1 MAENILDVKIKQ
13 RYDTEANWSSANPI
27 LLKGEVAISSD
38 KKLFK
43 VGDGTSTWSALSYNN
58 ANSANSS
65 ITASKLSTARTIRT
79 NLASTS
85 TASFDGSA
93 NITPGV
99 TGTLPVANGGTGQTT
114 ANTAANAFINSLS
127 EGTATPSDADY
138 YVSQYVGGGTTTTTY
153 HRRPISALWDYIKGK
168 ISSVLGL
175 TSSSYG
181 GNSATATALTTSA
194 GSATQPVYFSDGK
207 PVATTYTL
215 GKSVPSNAVFTDTV
229 YTHPTTAGNKH
240 IPSGGSSGQIL
251 RWSADGTAVWGADNN
266 TTYTTGTTSTSGLT
280 KLYTTTGTAT
290 DGTMTQNAI
299 TTELNNKSK
308 VTIVRWT

>member
-1 MAENILDVKIKQ
+1 MAENILNVKIKQ
-13 RYDTEANWSSANPI
+13 KNDTEANWMSANPV
-27 LLKGEVAISSD
+27 LLNGEVAISSD

-65 ITASKLSTARTIRT
+65 TTASKLSTARTIRT

-114 ANTAANAFINSLS
+114 ANAAANAFINSLS

-138 YVSQYVGGGTTTTTY
+138 YVSQYAGGGTTTTTY
-153 HRRPISALWDYIKGK
+153 HRRPMSALWNYLKGK
-168 ISSVLGL
+168 ISSILGL
-175 TSSSYG
+175 TASNYN

-215 GKSVPSNAVFTDTV
+215 GKSVPSNAVFTDT
-229 YTHPTTAGNKH
+229 
-240 IPSGGSSGQIL
+240 
-251 RWSADGTAVWGADNN
+251 
-266 TTYTTGTTSTSGLT
+266 TY
-280 KLYTTTGTAT
+280 GTAT
-290 DGTMTQNAI
+290 SSSNGLMSSTDKEKLDTIPSPTTSDNDKILSVSNGTWTLISVVNA
-299 TTELNNKSK
+299 EGVKY
-308 VTIVRWT
+308 